1 MDVKATIKKLHE
13 HMPNLST
20 DELITILDCYV
31 EHEFYT
37 YKTNTEPWIYNK
49 QNGHFTGIKGIGG
62 IEYSS
67 SDKCTTSI

>member
-13 HMPNLST
+13 CMPNLST

-31 EHEFYT
+31 EHQFYT
-37 YKTNTEPWIYNK
+37 YKTTTNTEPWIYDK
-49 QNGHFTGIKGIGG
+49 QNRQITGIGG
-62 IEYSS
+62 IGYAS